1 MAENELAT
9 QTHHDDD
16 HGDHP
21 EDGPVVSR
29 DISKQDPLT
38 LTFAFIAGLGL
49 TLMILAGAIGVI
61 DGVNADDTLMGLL
74 FTGGGLLLVAGGG
87 AWAGIVRPWEAFPS
101 VTEGYYDA
109 PEIAPAHTEGED
121 ESEKALATTD
131 DEPQTVGH

>member
-9 QTHHDDD
+9 QTHHDD

-29 DISKQDPLT
+29 DITKQDSLT
-38 LTFAFIAGLGL
+38 LTFAFIAGLGM

-61 DGVNADDTLMGLL
+61 DGANADDTLMGLL
-74 FTGGGLLLVAGGG
+74 FVGGGLMLVAGGG

-109 PEIAPAHTEGED
+109 PSIAPAHTEGDDKTETAIATTED
-121 ESEKALATTD
+121 EAQAA
-131 DEPQTVGH
+131 GH